1 MQAEGKKLTI
11 LPLLYEGCMKRELEQ
26 RREGLKV
33 GHTKSL
39 HISHANFVFWDFN
52 SIDGCYY
59 QGRGDEEC

>member
-33 GHTKSL
+33 GHT
-39 HISHANFVFWDFN
+39 IRIVP
-52 SIDGCYY
+52 
-59 QGRGDEEC
+59 